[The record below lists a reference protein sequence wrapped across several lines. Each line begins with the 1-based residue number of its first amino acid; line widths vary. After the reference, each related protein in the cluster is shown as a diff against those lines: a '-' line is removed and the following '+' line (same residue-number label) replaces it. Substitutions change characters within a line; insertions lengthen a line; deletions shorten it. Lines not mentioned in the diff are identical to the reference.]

1 MQPRYSRASEL
12 VTFAVR
18 KRAWF
23 LESQGQPTALS
34 RAQAMGTADHHAGR
48 PRAVRQT
55 PATARLAVL
64 LVVLSGIGI
73 ACAALLM
80 RMHD

>member
-23 LESQGQPTALS
+23 LERQGQPTALIRTQS
-34 RAQAMGTADHHAGR
+34 LGTADHAGQA
-48 PRAVRQT
+48 RAVRQT

-64 LVVLSGIGI
+64 LAVLSGIGI
-73 ACAALLM
+73 TCAMLLTW
-80 RMHD
+80 MHN